1 MKENVLRTIR
11 KIFLILLIPTGLFA
25 AVCGA
30 YAEKLVIPSWLFLTA
45 VLLLLVLIPGILTT
59 TMLLSHENET
69 SHDGKTVD
77 EMRAYINV
85 TEQIKMENRTKR

>member
-11 KIFLILLIPTGLFA
+11 RIFLILLIPTGLFA

-30 YAEKLVIPSWLFLTA
+30 YAEKLAIPSWLFFTA